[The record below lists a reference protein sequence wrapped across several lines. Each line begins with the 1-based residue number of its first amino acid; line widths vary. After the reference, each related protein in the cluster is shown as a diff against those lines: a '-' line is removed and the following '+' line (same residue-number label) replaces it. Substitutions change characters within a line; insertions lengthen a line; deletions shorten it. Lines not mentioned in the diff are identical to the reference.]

1 MLPLQGMAGEMEHSG
16 KNNDLREEDMPAQG
30 GVENQINEQHLRC
43 IESMFREADTD
54 GGGGLDMDQF
64 RDVDI
69 IFMKVDTNCDG
80 SVDWVREENKTMN
93 GSAVLSSVD
102 QLLWMN
108 MLLEYRPLYFP
119 KPLKIVPVAHCEV
132 IVRLQFYP
140 FQPQAGKKK
149 TDSGE
154 HGRNSGGSKGRAHN
168 GRYLS
173 ISRNGVLNYWNERFS
188 LLCTVNISQMQHTV
202 GQPVR
207 VTDMVCL
214 SNINLL
220 SISSTGRDVG
230 VSVGI
235 SVQIR
240 ICMKAY

>member
-102 QLLWMN
+102 QLLC
-108 MLLEYRPLYFP
+108 
-119 KPLKIVPVAHCEV
+119 AHCEV

>member
-80 SVDWVREENKTMN
+80 SVDWDEYASRVQATL
-93 GSAVLSSVD
+93 LSQTTQD
-102 QLLWMN
+102 C
-108 MLLEYRPLYFP
+108 
-119 KPLKIVPVAHCEV
+119 AC
-132 IVRLQFYP
+132 FYP